1 MTAKPS
7 FNKTAVAGLVTLILM
22 LSGCLSLKNGQR
34 SDVVILPLGG
44 EVVVTEGSVV
54 YSLPLT
60 VFEIDVVA
68 ERTVSVPGP
77 YAGYATEMLGL
88 DDIIMSGEEKWT
100 LENVTLRT
108 VEELDPS
115 QFYVI
120 QGTSLMQTNVLA
132 LKRSGLIL
140 DITPEVYASTSF
152 SHNQGGTDYSGLL
165 FPDLG
170 ADIYTTMKTDT
181 AYKVVRADTAFIRV
195 PYLVENKKKLTVGEE
210 AAAAAQKLLELRE
223 GKHMIL
229 TGETNVFPQDGAAI
243 NEINRL
249 DREYTALFAG
259 KTWTE
264 TKHFRIWFT
273 PRPSMAGQ
281 NTVIFNFSSA
291 EGMKTAGNN
300 AGSPVILEL
309 LPSNKTKDLNLVVRP
324 AGSEKEMSRSDR
336 LYYRVPDVVDIRI
349 TQGNETLCTARK
361 LVYQFGNTVTLPSNI
376 IIGK

>member
-1 MTAKPS
+1 MTEKRSIRKA
-7 FNKTAVAGLVTLILM
+7 TVAGLISIL
-22 LSGCLSLKNGQR
+22 LVLPGCLTLKNGHR

-44 EVVVTEGSVV
+44 EVKVTEGSVV

-60 VFEIDVVA
+60 VFEIDVVG

-77 YAGYATEMLGL
+77 YAAYAREMLGL
-88 DDIIMSGEEKWT
+88 DDVIMSGQEKWT
-100 LENVTLRT
+100 LGNLTLRT

-120 QGTSLMQTNVLA
+120 QGTTLMQTNVLA
-132 LKRSGLIL
+132 LRRNGLIL
-140 DITPEVYASTSF
+140 DITPDVYASTSF
-152 SHNQGGTDYSGLL
+152 SHNQGGTDYSELL

-170 ADIYTTMKTDT
+170 ADVYTTLKTDT
-181 AYKVVRADTAFIRV
+181 AYKVVKADTAFIRV
-195 PYLVENKKKLTVGEE
+195 PYLVENKKKLTLGEE

-229 TGETNVFPQDGAAI
+229 TGEANVFPQDGAAI

-259 KTWTE
+259 KTWNE

-281 NTVIFNFSSA
+281 KTVLFNFSSD
-291 EGMKTAGNN
+291 EGMKNAGNST
-300 AGSPVILEL
+300 GQPVILEL

-349 TQGNETLCTARK
+349 THGNETLCTARK
-361 LVYQFGNTVTLPSNI
+361 LVYQFGNTVALPSNI

>member
-7 FNKTAVAGLVTLILM
+7 IKKTAFAGLFTLLLM
-22 LSGCLSLKNGQR
+22 FSGCLPTKNGQR

-44 EVVVTEGSVV
+44 EVKVTEGSVV

-77 YAGYATEMLGL
+77 YAGFAREMLGL

-100 LENVTLRT
+100 LGNVTLRT

-120 QGTSLMQTNVLA
+120 QGTTLMQTNVLA

-140 DITPEVYASTSF
+140 DITPDVYGSTSF
-152 SHNQGGTDYSGLL
+152 SHSQGGTDYSGLL

-281 NTVIFNFSSA
+281 NTVLFNFSSDR
-291 EGMKTAGNN
+291 GH
-300 AGSPVILEL
+300 
-309 LPSNKTKDLNLVVRP
+309 
-324 AGSEKEMSRSDR
+324 EKCWKHCGQTRH
-336 LYYRVPDVVDIRI
+336 
-349 TQGNETLCTARK
+349 A
-361 LVYQFGNTVTLPSNI
+361 
-376 IIGK
+376 

>member
-1 MTAKPS
+1 MTTKPS
-7 FNKTAVAGLVTLILM
+7 FYKTAIAGLFTLL
-22 LSGCLSLKNGQR
+22 LTGCVPLKNGQR

-44 EVVVTEGSVV
+44 EVEVTEGSVV

-68 ERTVSVPGP
+68 ERTVSVAGP
-77 YAGYATEMLGL
+77 YAGYAREMLGL
-88 DDIIMSGEEKWT
+88 DDIILSGEEKWT
-100 LENVTLRT
+100 LGNVTLRT

-120 QGTSLMQTNVLA
+120 QGTTLMQTNVLA

-140 DITPEVYASTSF
+140 DITPDVYASTSF

-170 ADIYTTMKTDT
+170 SDIYTTMKTDT

-195 PYLVENKKKLTVGEE
+195 PYLVENKKKLTLGEE

-259 KTWTE
+259 KSWTE

-281 NTVIFNFSSA
+281 NTVLFNFSSS
-291 EGMKTAGNN
+291 EGMKTAGTST
-300 AGSPVILEL
+300 GKPVVIEL
-309 LPSNKTKDLNLVVRP
+309 IPSNKTKDLNLVVRP
-324 AGSEKEMSRSDR
+324 AGSEKEMSGSDR